1 MTLTNAKDITI
12 SIPISQGERRTAQ
25 QFAYEQPTPEK
36 AVKVYMNT
44 LAVLAVRKY
53 LEILDIP
60 TELEASYSWNPVG
73 RLCSDV
79 ADLKVTEIGHLECR
93 PIEQGERTCYI
104 PPDTWSNRIGY
115 VVVLLDKTCLEA
127 TVLGFV
133 PTVSQ
138 QLLTIEQLQP
148 LEALLIR
155 LHQKETKLVRLS
167 QWFDNIFEAGWQTFA
182 ELLDN
187 KNTNPALAF
196 RTLSVRG
203 VDLDNS
209 KTLRQMV
216 EQLYVSLNSTPEN
229 EDSTIALIH
238 LLHTTQD
245 QEVRW
250 TAAELLWTI
259 APHHPAAGMRRVMDL
274 GMQFAGHTVALMV
287 AILPNK
293 EQRVAVLLR
302 LYSMGNERYLPAGL
316 QLTGLDKSGNVFL
329 YTQARK
335 RDDYIQIKFSAEF
348 GERFSI
354 KISLNNASL
363 TENFII

>member
-12 SIPISQGERRTAQ
+12 SIPISQTERRTAQ
-25 QFAYEQPTPEK
+25 QFADEQPTPKK
-36 AVKVYMNT
+36 ATQVYMNT
-44 LAVLAVRKY
+44 LAVLVVRKY

-79 ADLKVTEIGHLECR
+79 ADLKVTQIGHLECR
-93 PIEQGERTCYI
+93 PIPNCERTCYI
-104 PPDTWSNRIGY
+104 PPDTWSDRIGY
-115 VVVLLDKTCLEA
+115 VLVLFDKTCLEA

-155 LHQKETKLVRLS
+155 LHQKETRLVRLS
-167 QWFDNIFEAGWQTFA
+167 QWFDNVFEAGWQTFA

-187 KNTNPALAF
+187 KNTDPALAF

-203 VDLDNS
+203 VDLDDS

-216 EQLYVSLNSTPEN
+216 EQLYVSLNSTLEN
-229 EDSTIALIH
+229 EDLTTALIH

-250 TAAELLWTI
+250 TAAELLWAI
-259 APHHPAAGMRRVMDL
+259 APHHPAAGVRRVMDS
-274 GMQFAGHTVALMV
+274 GMQFAGHAIALMV

-293 EQRVAVLLR
+293 EQRVGVLLR
-302 LYSMGNERYLPAGL
+302 LYPMGRERYLPTGL
-316 QLTGLDKSGNVFL
+316 QLTGLDESGNVFL
-329 YTQARK
+329 DTQARR

-354 KISLNNASL
+354 RVSLDNTSL